1 MIFHNKFKGIS
12 LISILLFASACS
24 DEQTAGKKR
33 PAPAHQVEI
42 AQATNKPISIEK
54 TLPGSLEAIREV
66 QIYNQQ
72 EGLLK
77 TMKFHEGDQVK
88 QGDIIATLDD
98 ALFQADLNKAQATFK
113 QSKLDLKRLKNLSKR
128 KLASDDEIA
137 KAQTALDIAQ
147 AELNLNKIRLAYTKI
162 TAPFSGTI
170 SQRLVEPGNVIPLHS
185 HVLSLIDISSLKTK
199 VYVSELLLPLIQQ
212 NDRVSIKIDALGDQ
226 VFSGHVIR
234 THPTI
239 DANTRRGVIE
249 VSLSPVPTGAVP
261 GQLARITL
269 KTISKT
275 RLMIPFDAVR
285 HDNTGAYVYRVDN
298 DKAKQTYI
306 RTGIQ
311 NQQEIEILEGLEEN
325 NSVII
330 NGFFGL
336 ENNKPVVIK
345 QAIAEPST

>member
-12 LISILLFASACS
+12 LLSIMLFVSACS
-24 DEQTAGKKR
+24 DEQTAHQKR
-33 PAPAHQVEI
+33 PAAAHQVEI
-42 AQATNKPISIEK
+42 AQATNKQVSIEK

-72 EGLLK
+72 QGLLK
-77 TMKFHEGDQVK
+77 TLEFHEGDQVR
-88 QGDIIATLDD
+88 QDDIIATLDD

-113 QSKLDLKRLKNLSKR
+113 QSRLDLKRLKNLSKR

-147 AELNLNKIRLAYTKI
+147 AELNLNKIRLAHTKI
-162 TAPFSGTI
+162 TAPFSGII
-170 SQRLVEPGNVIPLHS
+170 SQRLVEPGNVISLHS
-185 HVLSLIDISSLKTK
+185 QILSLIDISSLKTK

-212 NDRVSIKIDALGDQ
+212 NDQVSIKIDALGDKI
-226 VFSGHVIR
+226 FNGHVIR
-234 THPTI
+234 IHPTI

-249 VSLSPVPTGAVP
+249 VILNPVPSGAVP

-269 KTISKT
+269 KTINKN
-275 RLMIPFDAVR
+275 RLMIPFDAIR
-285 HDNTGAYVYRVDN
+285 HDNSGAYVYLLDN
-298 DKAKQTYI
+298 NKARLTYI

-311 NQQEIEILEGLEEN
+311 SQQEIEILEGLKEN
-325 NSVII
+325 DSVVI

-336 ENNKPVVIK
+336 KNNKPVIIK
-345 QAIAEPST
+345 QANAKPSS